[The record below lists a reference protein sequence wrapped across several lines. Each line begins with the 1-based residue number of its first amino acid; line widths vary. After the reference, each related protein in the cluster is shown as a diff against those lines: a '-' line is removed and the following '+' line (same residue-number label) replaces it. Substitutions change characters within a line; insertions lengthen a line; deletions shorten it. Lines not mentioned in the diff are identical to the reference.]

1 MDSRNLYH
9 NWGHVIVWCEI
20 YNSVVIT
27 HIIHRERDIHTHTC
41 TKNKINIK
49 KYQNK
54 IEQKINPIL
63 TIFKDHKQASTNSN
77 SPGLPPDSWK
87 FIKNIN

>member
-1 MDSRNLYH
+1 MWNLQFSCYYT
-9 NWGHVIVWCEI
+9 
-20 YNSVVIT
+20 YNT
-27 HIIHRERDIHTHTC
+27 QRERHTYTHTC

-63 TIFKDHKQASTNSN
+63 TIFKDHKQASANSN